1 MLPLNFVSPTNWP
14 FHNVFHVS
22 QLKHYNDQTDTPSQ
36 EYPTPPAPAERQVI
50 TDEDIYKVLDN
61 RIVRR
66 GRGTSTEY
74 LIQLRGQQE
83 REARWY
89 NEKELENAPSV
100 FPDELGLIRIAPEE
114 CWQSSNQG
122 NLTKP
127 TDWLTYDSDGEPSLE
142 TIKYDFW
149 NSKDLGI
156 REHNVGAHAI
166 DLALK
171 DHVNS
176 VHYMANTTIDCS
188 QKIAEA
194 AEASLLLP
202 SNPYPMTQ
210 YKY

>member
-1 MLPLNFVSPTNWP
+1 
-14 FHNVFHVS
+14 
-22 QLKHYNDQTDTPSQ
+22 
-36 EYPTPPAPAERQVI
+36 VI
-50 TDEDIYKVLDN
+50 TDDDIHKVLDN

-122 NLTKP
+122 NPIKP
-127 TDWLTYDSDGEPSLE
+127 TDWPTYDSDGDPSLE

-149 NSKDLGI
+149 NSKDLASERS
-156 REHNVGAHAI
+156 RESMQVSAATSAITSILTNEIKQSTHHRLSLEGPCELSALRGQHNYRLQPENSRSRSQITIAKQPLSDDAI
-166 DLALK
+166 QALNK
-171 DHVNS
+171 LKEP
-176 VHYMANTTIDCS
+176 
-188 QKIAEA
+188 Q
-194 AEASLLLP
+194 L
-202 SNPYPMTQ
+202 
-210 YKY
+210 

>member
-1 MLPLNFVSPTNWP
+1 MIKKVSNVAIKLRLPTNWP

-22 QLKHYNDQTDTPSQ
+22 QLKHYNDRTDTPSQ

-114 CWQSSNQG
+114 CIE
-122 NLTKP
+122 L
-127 TDWLTYDSDGEPSLE
+127 
-142 TIKYDFW
+142 
-149 NSKDLGI
+149 
-156 REHNVGAHAI
+156 
-166 DLALK
+166 
-171 DHVNS
+171 
-176 VHYMANTTIDCS
+176 
-188 QKIAEA
+188 
-194 AEASLLLP
+194 
-202 SNPYPMTQ
+202 
-210 YKY
+210 